1 MKKGLLSLVVI
12 ILVLVAGVYVLIP
25 AKITI
30 ASAVVVKTTDI
41 GAERYIVDDTKW
53 GLWWHYDSTEKKPVE
68 TTSGKLFSNGAYS
81 FTQTGKFYKASE
93 ISIQKG
99 DIKILSKMVIVPLS
113 VDSTGVEWKCE
124 IITGNNPVTRMTQYL
139 EAKQIK
145 QSMDEVLGNLK
156 AFLAKPENVYG
167 INIEKNFLKDTLYI
181 STKQVLPYPPSN
193 KEIFALIDKVKTFL
207 TQNQTE
213 PSGSPIY
220 NVTQMDQGKY
230 QLMVAVPT
238 NKSVPETSE
247 FSKKVMIKGSFMI
260 TEVVGGDSTIKASSK
275 QLQQYF
281 QDYRKTSMAMNFTM
295 LVTDRMLQ
303 PDSSKW
309 VTKLYMPV
317 Y

>member
-1 MKKGLLSLVVI
+1 MRKGLLLLVVVI
-12 ILVLVAGVYVLIP
+12 AVLLAGVYVLIP

-30 ASAVVVKTTDI
+30 AAAAVVKTTDI

-53 GLWWHYDSTEKKPVE
+53 GLWWNYDSTQNKPAD
-68 TTSGKLFSNGAYS
+68 TGSGKQFSNQAYS
-81 FTQTGKFYKASE
+81 YVQTNRFYKASE
-93 ISIQKG
+93 IEIQKEG
-99 DIKILSKMVIVPLS
+99 AKILSKMVIVPLA
-113 VDSTGVEWKCE
+113 VDSTGIEWKCE
-124 IITGNNPVTRMTQYL
+124 IETGSNPITRITQYL
-139 EAKQIK
+139 EAKKIK
-145 QSMDEVLGNLK
+145 QGMDGVLGRLK

-167 INIEKNFLKDTLYI
+167 ISIEKNFLKDTLYI
-181 STKQVLPYPPSN
+181 STKQLLPSPPSN
-193 KEIFALIDKVKTFL
+193 KEIFALIDKVKIYL
-207 TQNQTE
+207 TQNQSE

-220 NVTQMDQGKY
+220 NVTQMDQNKY

-238 NKSVPETSE
+238 NKSVKETDI